1 MVVLSVT
8 EDTLHF
14 FTLSAILSNR
24 EIVRERWT
32 LLIYLQLIDEP
43 AGREL
48 FVQLYDKHRVAM
60 FNRANK
66 ILNNNQDAE
75 DAVHE
80 AFLKIAENIEKI
92 SRMERHKQDR
102 YIVTIIENKAIDIYR
117 KKRAHP
123 TEPLFDLA
131 EYSVVDAYSDGD
143 IARCIL
149 KLPHD
154 YREVLLLKFDLEL
167 SNQEISDTLGIS
179 QDLVRKRIQRARAE
193 LREICKMEGINDI
206 F

>member
-1 MVVLSVT
+1 MKG
-8 EDTLHF
+8 
-14 FTLSAILSNR
+14 
-24 EIVRERWT
+24 RWT
-32 LLIYLQLIDEP
+32 LLIYLQLIDDPED
-43 AGREL
+43 REL
-48 FVQLYDKHRVAM
+48 FVQLYEKHRVAM

-66 ILNNNQDAE
+66 ILNNDQDSE

-80 AFLKIAENIEKI
+80 AFIKIAENIDKI
-92 SRMERHKQDR
+92 SRLECHKQDR
-102 YIVTIIENKAIDIYR
+102 YIVTIIENKAIDAYR

-131 EYSVVDAYSDGD
+131 EYSVIDNYSDGD

-167 SNQEISDTLGIS
+167 SNKEISDALDIS
-179 QDLVRKRIQRARAE
+179 QALVRKRIQRARAE
-193 LREICKMEGINDI
+193 LRRICKMEGIDDATI
-206 F
+206 

>member
-1 MVVLSVT
+1 M
-8 EDTLHF
+8 
-14 FTLSAILSNR
+14 
-24 EIVRERWT
+24 
-32 LLIYLQLIDEP
+32 LIYLQLISEP
-43 AGREL
+43 EDREL
-48 FVQLYDKHRVAM
+48 FVQLYEKHRVAM
-60 FNRANK
+60 FNRANR
-66 ILNNNQDAE
+66 ILHNKQDSE

-92 SRMERHKQDR
+92 SSLERHKQDR
-102 YIVTIIENKAIDIYR
+102 YIVTITENKAIDAYR

-149 KLPHD
+149 KLPHG

-167 SNQEISDTLGIS
+167 TNKEISDALSIS
-179 QDLVRKRIQRARAE
+179 QALVRKRLQRARTE
-193 LREICKMEGINDI
+193 LRMICKMEGLDDATI
-206 F
+206 

>member
-1 MVVLSVT
+1 M
-8 EDTLHF
+8 
-14 FTLSAILSNR
+14 
-24 EIVRERWT
+24 
-32 LLIYLQLIDEP
+32 LIYLQLISEP
-43 AGREL
+43 ENREL
-48 FVQLYDKHRVAM
+48 FVQLYEKHRVAM

-66 ILNNNQDAE
+66 ILHNKQDSE

-92 SRMERHKQDR
+92 SSLERHKQDR
-102 YIVTIIENKAIDIYR
+102 YIVTIIENKAIDAYR
-117 KKRAHP
+117 KKQAHP

-131 EYSVVDAYSDGD
+131 EYSVVDAYNDGD

-167 SNQEISDTLGIS
+167 TNKEISDALSIS
-179 QDLVRKRIQRARAE
+179 QALVRKRLQRARTE
-193 LREICKMEGINDI
+193 LRMICKMEGLDDATI
-206 F
+206 